1 MFCTDFIRFCSHVP
15 FGHSHFWSGWSVLCL
30 VVRSITRVLRSRSR
44 RLSVLS
50 VWNNLDMVGLLS
62 IRFISSILTMAIQ
75 TNVLFLKDAKNRIDQ
90 FIEFLSAHSLPSSL
104 SVMVYFP

>member
-1 MFCTDFIRFCSHVP
+1 M
-15 FGHSHFWSGWSVLCL
+15 LCL

-50 VWNNLDMVGLLS
+50 VWNNLDMAGLLS

-75 TNVLFLKDAKNRIDQ
+75 TNVLFLKDVKNRIDQ
-90 FIEFLSAHSLPSSL
+90 LIEKGHKFVVIWTGSSAPPRA
-104 SVMVYFP
+104 YE